1 MANFIPYELNLSPR
15 KRGDTI
21 WVYITNAT
29 DRDGNSVTL
38 SDYTLRAVLKYVTD
52 TADNDSSA
60 ISVVTSGAGITV
72 SGDDA
77 TVQFPATSTDDVT
90 PAPNTLKYEVQ
101 ASKTADV
108 TIVRTL
114 VYGTVPIM
122 QDDVKTSP

>member
-1 MANFIPYELNLSPR
+1 MANYIPYELNLSPR

-101 ASKTADV
+101 ATKTADV

-114 VYGTVPIM
+114 VYGTIPIM
-122 QDDVKTSP
+122 QDDAKTSP

>member
-1 MANFIPYELNLSPR
+1 MANYIPYELNLSPR

-101 ASKTADV
+101 ATKTADA

-114 VYGTVPIM
+114 VYGTIPIM

>member
-101 ASKTADV
+101 ATKTADV